1 MLTDSLL
8 FPPLPT
14 VELGGAREFLDP
26 ASDLWGKYP
35 PYEGGPCGGHRGW
48 RLAMVLVAMYGMSTI
63 ETTTDE
69 VAGLLGTNTSQANNY
84 LLALGKA
91 NPVVKTSRGEWTVHL
106 QNNDVGDTRM
116 EHTVMNAAH
125 QRRAAWK
132 SRLTGNKDAAT

>member
-1 MLTDSLL
+1 
-8 FPPLPT
+8 
-14 VELGGAREFLDP
+14 
-26 ASDLWGKYP
+26 
-35 PYEGGPCGGHRGW
+35 
-48 RLAMVLVAMYGMSTI
+48 MVLVAMYGMSTI